1 MFIEYDMLV
10 IELEVYIYYGVEDVR
25 SKDLDFDKEVCFI
38 FNELEERYKVCSWLL
53 DDFIL

>member
-1 MFIEYDMLV
+1 MLV

-25 SKDLDFDKEVCFI
+25 SKELDFDKEVCFI

-53 DDFIL
+53 EDFIL